1 MKLAIVILRLLA
13 DLGLERSPKAE
24 RGLLVWGLVMAFFA
38 SLTLYLWRRR
48 SRLLSQVSTD
58 NGMTTATGRGMPF
71 MKKAFFA
78 VIQIASGILIV
89 YALARLTEPSAK
101 RPQGWYLISPPHEVT
116 VLAQQAD
123 IIWAGGKEGLF
134 AVNPDS
140 RRIINI
146 PQIQS
151 RDLRGVRALLAENKQ
166 LWIACRRGLFRYDG
180 AQLQSVTPQ
189 EHEDLGP
196 VTALCR
202 SRDGSL
208 WIGVQNGAWRAEP
221 GLANWHLF
229 DLNEGLSLPTV
240 DVIYETRG
248 GDLWFGSDAP
258 EAPGLFRFDQQKR
271 KFLDVSSGL
280 NSHAVNDLVEDHSG
294 VLWIATGFGS
304 RGAAAAFTNGLWKEI
319 SDLPGIGGEKIR
331 SLFEDSHRRIW
342 LCSEYNG
349 VVIREGDRWKRLTVK
364 DGLPGAEVKDMLED
378 QKGRLWLA
386 TERGLGC
393 LSTIP

>member
-1 MKLAIVILRLLA
+1 MGPFVFATLA

-24 RGLLVWGLVMAFFA
+24 RGLVVWAIVVVFFA
-38 SLTLYLWRRR
+38 ALTLYLSR
-48 SRLLSQVSTD
+48 SRGGLLRRTDFVSGDTTD
-58 NGMTTATGRGMPF
+58 RGLPF
-71 MKKAFFA
+71 MKTAFFA
-78 VIQIASGILIV
+78 VVQLASGLLAV
-89 YALARLTEPSAK
+89 YALARLMEPAVR
-101 RPQGWYLISPPHEVT
+101 RPAGWDLMSPPHEVT

-134 AVNPDS
+134 AVNSDS
-140 RRIINI
+140 RRIISI

-180 AQLQSVTPQ
+180 AQLESVTPH
-189 EHEDLGP
+189 EHDDLGP

-229 DLNEGLSLPTV
+229 DSNEGLSLPTV

-258 EAPGLFRFDQQKR
+258 EAPGLFRFDQQTR